1 MAETIEIPS
10 ARGPVTCAYHPPA
23 AAGGAVVLMVGGGD
37 GGLDGPAERI
47 YPTLAG
53 DFAEVGIGALRLD
66 FRIHQFPGDVEQAV
80 HDVEVGLRYLAGEG
94 VQRAGLLGHSFGGAV
109 VIEAG
114 ARDGGDGLAV
124 PSVATLA
131 TQTAGAQ
138 RVPELA
144 PRPVLFVHGLADRR
158 LSPDCSRMLHDV
170 AGEPKR
176 LVLYEDA
183 THSLR
188 QRRDELRR
196 LLVDWFHDALVAPDD
211 SS

>member
-10 ARGPVTCAYHPPA
+10 ERGPVTCAYHSPTA
-23 AAGGAVVLMVGGGD
+23 DGGAVVLMVGGGD

-47 YPTLAG
+47 YPTLTD

-66 FRIHQFPGDVEQAV
+66 FRIHQFPGDVEQSV
-80 HDVEVGLRYLAGEG
+80 HDVQVGLRYLAGEG
-94 VQRAGLLGHSFGGAV
+94 VERAGLLGHSFGGAV

-114 ARDGGDGLAV
+114 VDQGDGEAAV
-124 PSVATLA
+124 ASVATLA

-138 RVPELA
+138 RVPLLA
-144 PRPVLFVHGLADRR
+144 PKPVLFVHGLADRR
-158 LSPDCSRMLHDV
+158 LSPDCSRMLHDA

-188 QRRDELRR
+188 QRRDDLRG
-196 LLVDWFHDALVAPDD
+196 LLVDWFRNTLAA
-211 SS
+211 S